1 MVFVFD
7 NVVINPWTML
17 YYRLFKCFVIY
28 LFAIDV
34 NFYICHIFVCLSLR
48 SKCTVY
54 CGIKH
59 IVFFIRMSCRTNCIF
74 CLLLIY
80 NFLQVFRIIL
90 SRNYSQKKYTRK
102 MFQFQIYL
110 YIKSCWLY
118 WYKHWNSLSCYQLV
132 RFISWSNNAKNSVH
146 NMPRWPSK
154 FEKIH
159 KDLEHF

>member
-1 MVFVFD
+1 MSSKAFNCKCIVFETCKNFRQVSYWHVDAIWWNWKLKLMVFVFD

-59 IVFFIRMSCRTNCIF
+59 IVFFIRMSCRINCIF

-110 YIKSCWLY
+110 YIKSHGLY
-118 WYKHWNSLSCYQLV
+118 WY
-132 RFISWSNNAKNSVH
+132 
-146 NMPRWPSK
+146 
-154 FEKIH
+154 
-159 KDLEHF
+159 